1 MRERSILK
9 TKKNSLSD
17 YMRSLYKIPT
27 LTTQEEQILAKRIAM
42 GDEFA
47 LEKLVT
53 HNLRFA
59 VTTIKNTPTWK
70 HSGVDMEDLIGFGN
84 EALLLAARKWKP
96 IGNIR
101 FVSYAR
107 QVILT
112 EVNRGVA
119 NTKNLIRLPVNITEE
134 IRRMRYTER
143 ILTQELGREPT
154 THELAKKLNVSPL
167 KIAELNGILN
177 KEPISL
183 ENFNTENLGD
193 EAYDT

>member
-1 MRERSILK
+1 MKNR
-9 TKKNSLSD
+9 KNSLSD
-17 YMRSLYKIPT
+17 YMRSLYGLQP
-27 LTTQEEQILAKRIAM
+27 LTIEEERNLADRISQ
-42 GDEFA
+42 GDDLA

-59 VTTIKNTPTWK
+59 VTTIKNTPTWH

-96 IGNIR
+96 MDNIR
-101 FVSYAR
+101 FISYAR

-119 NTKNLIRLPVNITEE
+119 NTKNLIRLPVNVTEE

-143 ILTQELGREPT
+143 ILTQELGREPSS
-154 THELAKKLNVSPL
+154 HELAEKLNVSPL
-167 KIAELNGILN
+167 RIAELHGILN

-183 ENFNTENLGD
+183 ENFNTEHLGD
-193 EAYDT
+193 EGYDT

>member
-1 MRERSILK
+1 MRNR
-9 TKKNSLSD
+9 KNSLSD
-17 YMRSLYKIPT
+17 YMRSLYGIQP
-27 LTTQEEQILAKRIAM
+27 LTVEEERNLATRISQ
-42 GDEFA
+42 GDDLA

-59 VTTIKNTPTWK
+59 VTTIKNTPTWH

-96 IGNIR
+96 MDNIR
-101 FVSYAR
+101 FISYAR

-119 NTKNLIRLPVNITEE
+119 NTKNLIRLPVNVTEE

-143 ILTQELGREPT
+143 ILTQELGREPLS
-154 THELAKKLNVSPL
+154 HELAEKLNVSPL
-167 KIAELNGILN
+167 RIAELHGILN

-183 ENFNTENLGD
+183 ENFNTEHLGD
-193 EAYDT
+193 EGYDT

>member
-1 MRERSILK
+1 MKNR
-9 TKKNSLSD
+9 KNSLSD
-17 YMRSLYKIPT
+17 YMRSLYGIQP
-27 LTTQEEQILAKRIAM
+27 LTVEEERNLAGRISQ
-42 GDEFA
+42 GDDLA

-59 VTTIKNTPTWK
+59 VTTIKNTPTWH

-96 IGNIR
+96 IDNIR
-101 FVSYAR
+101 FISYAR

-119 NTKNLIRLPVNITEE
+119 NTKNLIRLPVNVTEE

-143 ILTQELGREPT
+143 TLTQKLGREPT
-154 THELAKKLNVSPL
+154 VHELAQKLNVPPL
-167 KIAELNGILN
+167 RIAELNGILN

-183 ENFNTENLGD
+183 ENFNTEHLGD
-193 EAYDT
+193 EGYDT

>member
-1 MRERSILK
+1 MK
-9 TKKNSLSD
+9 TRKNSLSD

-27 LTTQEEQILAKRIAM
+27 LTIAEERSLADRIAK
-42 GDEFA
+42 GDDLA

-59 VTTIKNTPTWK
+59 VSTIKNTPTWH

-84 EALLLAARKWKP
+84 EALLLAAKKWKP
-96 IGNIR
+96 MDDIR
-101 FVSYAR
+101 FISYAR

-119 NTKNLIRLPVNITEE
+119 NTKNLIRLPVNVTEQ
-134 IRRMRYTER
+134 IRKMRYTDR

-154 THELAKKLNVSPL
+154 AHELANKLNVSPL
-167 KIAELNGILN
+167 YIAELNGILN

-183 ENFNTENLGD
+183 ENFNTEHLGD
-193 EAYDT
+193 DGYET

>member
-1 MRERSILK
+1 
-9 TKKNSLSD
+9 
-17 YMRSLYKIPT
+17 MRSLYGIQP
-27 LTTQEEQILAKRIAM
+27 LTVEEERNLATRISQ
-42 GDEFA
+42 GDDLA

-59 VTTIKNTPTWK
+59 VTTIKNTPTWH

-96 IGNIR
+96 MDNIR
-101 FVSYAR
+101 FISYAR

-119 NTKNLIRLPVNITEE
+119 NTKNLIRLPVNVTEE

-143 ILTQELGREPT
+143 TLTQELGREPT
-154 THELAKKLNVSPL
+154 VHELAQKLNVSPL
-167 KIAELNGILN
+167 RIAELNGILN

-183 ENFNTENLGD
+183 ENFNTEHLGD
-193 EAYDT
+193 ETYDT

>member
-1 MRERSILK
+1 MRNR
-9 TKKNSLSD
+9 KNSLSD
-17 YMRSLYKIPT
+17 YMRSLYGIQP
-27 LTTQEEQILAKRIAM
+27 LTVEEERNLADRISQ
-42 GDEFA
+42 GDDFA

-59 VTTIKNTPTWK
+59 VTTIKNTPTWH

-96 IGNIR
+96 MDNIR
-101 FVSYAR
+101 FISYAR

-119 NTKNLIRLPVNITEE
+119 NTKNLIRLPVNVTEE

-143 ILTQELGREPT
+143 ILTQELGREPSS
-154 THELAKKLNVSPL
+154 HELAEKLNVSPL
-167 KIAELNGILN
+167 RIAELHGILN

-183 ENFNTENLGD
+183 ENFNTEHLGD
-193 EAYDT
+193 EGYDT

>member
-1 MRERSILK
+1 MKNR
-9 TKKNSLSD
+9 KNSLSD
-17 YMRSLYKIPT
+17 YMRSLYGIQP
-27 LTTQEEQILAKRIAM
+27 LTVEEERNLATRISQ
-42 GDEFA
+42 GDDLA

-59 VTTIKNTPTWK
+59 VTTIKNTPTWH

-96 IGNIR
+96 MDNIR
-101 FVSYAR
+101 FISYAR

-119 NTKNLIRLPVNITEE
+119 NTKNLIRLPVNVTEE

-143 ILTQELGREPT
+143 TLTQQLGREPT
-154 THELAKKLNVSPL
+154 VHELAQKLNVSPL
-167 KIAELNGILN
+167 RIAELNGILN

-183 ENFNTENLGD
+183 ENFNTEHLGD
-193 EAYDT
+193 ETYDT

>member
-1 MRERSILK
+1 LK
-9 TKKNSLSD
+9 NRKNSLSD
-17 YMRSLYKIPT
+17 YMRSLYGIQP
-27 LTTQEEQILAKRIAM
+27 LTVEEERNLATRISQ
-42 GDEFA
+42 GDDLA

-59 VTTIKNTPTWK
+59 VTTIKNTPTWH

-96 IGNIR
+96 MDNIR
-101 FVSYAR
+101 FISYAR

-119 NTKNLIRLPVNITEE
+119 NTKNLIRLPVNVTEE

-143 ILTQELGREPT
+143 TLTQQLGREPT
-154 THELAKKLNVSPL
+154 VHELAQKLNVSPL
-167 KIAELNGILN
+167 RIAELNGILN

-183 ENFNTENLGD
+183 ENFNTEHLGD
-193 EAYDT
+193 ETYDT

>member
-1 MRERSILK
+1 LRNR
-9 TKKNSLSD
+9 KNSLSD
-17 YMRSLYKIPT
+17 YMRSLYGIQP
-27 LTTQEEQILAKRIAM
+27 LTVEEERNLAGRISQ
-42 GDEFA
+42 GDDLA

-59 VTTIKNTPTWK
+59 VTTIKNTPTWH

-96 IGNIR
+96 IDNIR
-101 FVSYAR
+101 FISYAR

-119 NTKNLIRLPVNITEE
+119 NTKNLIRLPVNVTEE

-143 ILTQELGREPT
+143 TLTQELGREPT
-154 THELAKKLNVSPL
+154 VHELAQKLNVPPL
-167 KIAELNGILN
+167 RIAELNGILN

-183 ENFNTENLGD
+183 ENFNTEHLGD
-193 EAYDT
+193 EGYDT

>member
-1 MRERSILK
+1 
-9 TKKNSLSD
+9 
-17 YMRSLYKIPT
+17 MRSLYNIPT
-27 LTTQEEQILAKRIAM
+27 LSIEEERTLAKRISQD
-42 GDEFA
+42 DELA

-59 VTTIKNTPTWK
+59 VSIIKNTPTWH

-96 IGNIR
+96 IEDIR
-101 FVSYAR
+101 FISYAR

-119 NTKNLIRLPVNITEE
+119 NTKNLIRLPVNVTEE

-154 THELAKKLNVSPL
+154 INELANKLKVTPL
-167 KIAELNGILN
+167 RIAELNGILN

-183 ENFNTENLGD
+183 ENFNTEHLGD
-193 EAYDT
+193 DGYET

>member
-1 MRERSILK
+1 MKNR
-9 TKKNSLSD
+9 KNSLSD
-17 YMRSLYKIPT
+17 YMRSLYGIQP
-27 LTTQEEQILAKRIAM
+27 LTVEEERNLATRISQ
-42 GDEFA
+42 GDDLA

-59 VTTIKNTPTWK
+59 VTTIKNTPTWH

-96 IGNIR
+96 MDNIR
-101 FVSYAR
+101 FISYAR

-119 NTKNLIRLPVNITEE
+119 NTNNLIRLPVNVTEE

-143 ILTQELGREPT
+143 TLTQQLGREPT
-154 THELAKKLNVSPL
+154 AHELAQKLNVSPL
-167 KIAELNGILN
+167 RIAELNGILN

-183 ENFNTENLGD
+183 ENFNTEHLGD
-193 EAYDT
+193 EGYDT

>member
-1 MRERSILK
+1 MKNR
-9 TKKNSLSD
+9 KNSLSD
-17 YMRSLYKIPT
+17 YMRSLYGIQP
-27 LTTQEEQILAKRIAM
+27 LTVEEERNLATRISQ
-42 GDEFA
+42 GDDLA

-59 VTTIKNTPTWK
+59 VTTIKNTPTWH

-96 IGNIR
+96 MDNIR
-101 FVSYAR
+101 FISYAR

-119 NTKNLIRLPVNITEE
+119 NTKNLIRLPVNVTEE

-143 ILTQELGREPT
+143 TLTQELGREPT
-154 THELAKKLNVSPL
+154 VHELAQKLNVSPL
-167 KIAELNGILN
+167 RIAELNGILN

-183 ENFNTENLGD
+183 ENFNTEHLGD
-193 EAYDT
+193 ETYDT

>member
-1 MRERSILK
+1 MKNR
-9 TKKNSLSD
+9 KNSLSD
-17 YMRSLYKIPT
+17 YMRSLYGIQP
-27 LTTQEEQILAKRIAM
+27 LTVEEERNLATRISQ
-42 GDEFA
+42 GDDLA

-59 VTTIKNTPTWK
+59 VTTIKNTPTWH

-96 IGNIR
+96 MDNIR
-101 FVSYAR
+101 FISYAR

-119 NTKNLIRLPVNITEE
+119 NTKNLIRLPVNVTEE

-143 ILTQELGREPT
+143 TLTQQLGREPT
-154 THELAKKLNVSPL
+154 AHELAQKLNVSPL
-167 KIAELNGILN
+167 RIAELNGILN

-183 ENFNTENLGD
+183 ENFNTEHLGD
-193 EAYDT
+193 EGYDT

>member
-1 MRERSILK
+1 MRNR
-9 TKKNSLSD
+9 KNSLSD
-17 YMRSLYKIPT
+17 YMRSLYGIQP
-27 LTTQEEQILAKRIAM
+27 LTVEEERNLAGRISQ
-42 GDEFA
+42 GDDLA

-59 VTTIKNTPTWK
+59 VTTIKNTPTWH

-96 IGNIR
+96 IDNIR
-101 FVSYAR
+101 FISYAR

-119 NTKNLIRLPVNITEE
+119 NTKNLIRLPVNVTEE

-143 ILTQELGREPT
+143 TLTQELGREPT
-154 THELAKKLNVSPL
+154 VHELAQKLNVPPL
-167 KIAELNGILN
+167 RIAELNGILN

-183 ENFNTENLGD
+183 ENFNTEHLGD
-193 EAYDT
+193 EGYDT

>member
-1 MRERSILK
+1 LK
-9 TKKNSLSD
+9 NRKNSLSD
-17 YMRSLYKIPT
+17 YMRSLYGIQP
-27 LTTQEEQILAKRIAM
+27 LTVEEERNLATRISQ
-42 GDEFA
+42 GDDLA

-59 VTTIKNTPTWK
+59 VTTIKNTPTWH

-96 IGNIR
+96 MDNIR
-101 FVSYAR
+101 FISYAR

-119 NTKNLIRLPVNITEE
+119 NTKNLIRLPVNVTEE

-143 ILTQELGREPT
+143 TLTQELGREPT
-154 THELAKKLNVSPL
+154 VHELAQKLNVLPL
-167 KIAELNGILN
+167 RIAELNGILN

-183 ENFNTENLGD
+183 ENFNTEHLGD
-193 EAYDT
+193 ETYDT

>member
-1 MRERSILK
+1 LK
-9 TKKNSLSD
+9 TRKNSLSD
-17 YMRSLYKIPT
+17 YMRSLYGIPT
-27 LTTQEEQILAKRIAM
+27 LTVVEERNLADRIAI
-42 GDEFA
+42 GDELA

-59 VTTIKNTPTWK
+59 VTTIKNTPTWR

-96 IGNIR
+96 INDIR

-119 NTKNLIRLPVNITEE
+119 NTKNLIRLPVNVTEE

-143 ILTQELGREPT
+143 TLSQELGREPSY
-154 THELAKKLNVSPL
+154 HELAQKLGVSPL
-167 KIAELNGILN
+167 RIAELNGILD

-183 ENFNTENLGD
+183 ENFNTEHLGD
-193 EAYDT
+193 EGYDT

>member
-1 MRERSILK
+1 
-9 TKKNSLSD
+9 
-17 YMRSLYKIPT
+17 MRSLYKIPT
-27 LTTQEEQILAKRIAM
+27 LTIAEERSLADRIAK
-42 GDEFA
+42 GDDLA

-59 VTTIKNTPTWK
+59 VSTIKNTPTWH

-84 EALLLAARKWKP
+84 EALLLAAKKWKP
-96 IGNIR
+96 MDDIR
-101 FVSYAR
+101 FISYAR

-119 NTKNLIRLPVNITEE
+119 NTKNLIRLPVNVTEQ
-134 IRRMRYTER
+134 IRKMRYTDR

-154 THELAKKLNVSPL
+154 AHELANKLNVSPL
-167 KIAELNGILN
+167 YIAELNGILN

-183 ENFNTENLGD
+183 ENFNTEHLGD
-193 EAYDT
+193 DGYET

>member
-1 MRERSILK
+1 
-9 TKKNSLSD
+9 
-17 YMRSLYKIPT
+17 MRSLYGIQP
-27 LTTQEEQILAKRIAM
+27 LTVEEERNLATRISQ
-42 GDEFA
+42 GDDLA

-59 VTTIKNTPTWK
+59 VTTIKNTPTWH

-96 IGNIR
+96 MDNIR
-101 FVSYAR
+101 FISYAR

-119 NTKNLIRLPVNITEE
+119 NTKNLIRLPVNVTEE

-143 ILTQELGREPT
+143 TLTQKLGREPT
-154 THELAKKLNVSPL
+154 VHELAQKLNVSPL
-167 KIAELNGILN
+167 RIAELNGILN

-183 ENFNTENLGD
+183 ENFNTEHLGD